1 MDKFE
6 NSNLVKVQANSI
18 VSSLNAISSWTIIIQ
33 HNYLFLILMS
43 DEEESKD
50 VDAIE
55 ELGQITKVLY
65 EMLGVNQSAT

>member
-1 MDKFE
+1 LDKFE